1 MRTIAGLMA
10 FLAAGAAWAQDDK
23 EAIKKRIL
31 DQVEARLKLEEKRI
45 LEEISKLIDE
55 ELAKLQGKPADPPK
69 PVDPKPSE
77 APKPPVRKKPGFLGI
92 QPGDLT
98 DDERKELGIE
108 GGVMIAAV
116 IEGSPAEKGGL
127 KDGDII
133 LAVDGEKIADFT
145 RLPRIFAEKGAG
157 ATVTIKV
164 QRGKEA
170 KEFKVTLGS
179 RGDDSEPPPSEPPK
193 ETPKPSTP
201 ESEKDLQDR
210 LKKFLGKP
218 GAMGVRVVESSGG
231 VVVDETIAG
240 GAAEKAGL
248 KKGDVLKKMGDTA
261 IKSERDLEAYMGSSA
276 KAGATVKVVIDRDG
290 KEQTLDLTFTERK

>member
-1 MRTIAGLMA
+1 MRTIVGVMA

-23 EAIKKRIL
+23 EAIKKRLLEQI
-31 DQVEARLKLEEKRI
+31 EARLKQEEKRI
-45 LEEISKLIDE
+45 LEEISRLIDE
-55 ELAKLQGKPADPPK
+55 ELAKLQGKPPADPPK
-69 PVDPKPSE
+69 TPDPKPGP
-77 APKPPVRKKPGFLGI
+77 APAKKKPGFLGI
-92 QPGDLT
+92 QPGDLS

-157 ATVTIKV
+157 TTVAIKV
-164 QRGKEA
+164 QRGKETR
-170 KEFKVTLGS
+170 EFKVTLGT
-179 RGDDSEPPPSEPPK
+179 RGDDSDPPPA
-193 ETPKPSTP
+193 ETPKEPSKPPTP

-218 GAMGVRVVESSGG
+218 GAMGVRVVESSAG
-231 VVVDETIAG
+231 VVVEETIEG
-240 GAAEKAGL
+240 GAAAKAGL
-248 KKGDVLKKMGDTA
+248 RKGDVLRKIGGTA
-261 IKSERDLEAYMGSSA
+261 IQAERDLEAYMGSTA
-276 KAGATVKVVIDRDG
+276 KAGATVDVVILRDG
-290 KEQTLDLTFTERK
+290 KEQTVSLTFTERK